1 MSTVTAPP
9 LRNLFPYFA
18 HTFLPSHCSFTSKQV
33 FQVQRGNGGS
43 LFNSEAM
50 SVVDG
55 SEVGVYVRVMRKRV
69 NAPTLYTSPLTP
81 HNLAIN
87 VGGARFYVYKEVG
100 SWQSLRGSIGSF
112 KFGMGFPAPH
122 GHLPLLRR
130 EAEASC
136 NDPAETSAYRCGR
149 GGDAG

>member
-1 MSTVTAPP
+1 MEMSTVMAPRIP
-9 LRNLFPYFA
+9 SLFPPP
-18 HTFLPSHCSFTSKQV
+18 TFLLSSFTFKKV

-69 NAPTLYTSPLTP
+69 NPPTLYTSLSTP

-87 VGGARFYVYKEVG
+87 VGGTRFYVNKEV
-100 SWQSLRGSIGSF
+100 SSRG
-112 KFGMGFPAPH
+112 
-122 GHLPLLRR
+122 
-130 EAEASC
+130 ASC
-136 NDPAETSAYRCGR
+136 VKLN
-149 GGDAG
+149 